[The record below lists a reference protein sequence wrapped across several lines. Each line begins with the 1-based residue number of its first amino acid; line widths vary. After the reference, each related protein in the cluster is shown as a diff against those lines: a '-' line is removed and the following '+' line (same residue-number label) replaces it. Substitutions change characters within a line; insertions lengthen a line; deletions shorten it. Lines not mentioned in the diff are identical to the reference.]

1 MADTTSVKS
10 TYGTYLAVKDTDS
23 YKILCPIQDFPD
35 LGGDPEMLQTTTL
48 SDAAHTYIKGIQ
60 SMDSLQFTTNL
71 YFGED
76 SEEGSF
82 LYIKKKYD
90 KADINDFVV
99 VFTKDPAAGTE
110 LTAGVQLTAH
120 FKGQLAIWANG
131 GGVDEVVKCTISIS
145 PSTEITYS
153 ATMPA

>member
-1 MADTTSVKS
+1 MAETSVKS

-48 SDAAHTYIKGIQ
+48 SDASHTYIKGIQ

-71 YFGED
+71 YFGAE

-90 KADINDFVV
+90 KADINDFAV
-99 VFTKDPAAGTE
+99 VFTKDPVAGTE
-110 LTAGVQLTAH
+110 LTAGVQLAAS

>member
-1 MADTTSVKS
+1 MADTSVKS
-10 TYGTYLAVKDTDS
+10 TYGTYLAVKDTGA

-48 SDAAHTYIKGIQ
+48 SDASHTYIKGIQ

-71 YFGED
+71 YFGSD
-76 SEEGSF
+76 SDEGSF
-82 LYIKKKYD
+82 LYIKNKYD

-99 VFTKDPAAGTE
+99 VFTKDPEAGKE
-110 LTAGVQLTAH
+110 LTSGVQLTAQ
-120 FKGQLAIWANG
+120 FNGQLAIWANG

-145 PSTEITYS
+145 PSTEIKYS